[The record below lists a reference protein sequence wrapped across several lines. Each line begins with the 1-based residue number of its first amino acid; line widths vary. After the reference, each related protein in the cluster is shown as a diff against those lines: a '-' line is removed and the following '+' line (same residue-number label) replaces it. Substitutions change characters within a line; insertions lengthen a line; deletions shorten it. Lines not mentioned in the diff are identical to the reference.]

1 MPRLLYNALVEK
13 HERYC
18 EETDVNVQLF
28 LGATIRDDSHA
39 SLLRGMDDVLK
50 EIHSYLIPPGRKPL
64 FAPDAYMYSVNV
76 PFCGSYERNCCEVSA
91 LENCGLW
98 RCKDFNKPPNVD
110 LGRTLWSGSLETFL
124 TNTPSLLHRFMTIVV
139 VYTRRNQD
147 DSYWNEMQLREQFR
161 EFARITCNDPELCC
175 GRCGLLQGDT
185 ITWEF
190 KDLHNRQVKGFQPA
204 SKEEL
209 QERGYWLMDPH
220 HKECSDEECLGRFE
234 AVAASARRAQ
244 AVRLEEDA
252 VSARLVEAVTAFD
265 RFVEAEQCC
274 WLVDL
279 QHHHQEF
286 SDEESFGRLKALVA
300 SSRRMQAVR
309 LEKDAVSARLV
320 EAADEY
326 ARLMEAVTDYD
337 HRGQVVE
344 EDEEGPAE
352 NSAED
357 SAEDSEED

>member
-76 PFCGSYERNCCEVSA
+76 PFCGSYERNWYEVSA

-98 RCKDFNKPPNVD
+98 RLKHFNKPPNVD
-110 LGRTLWSGSLETFL
+110 PGRTLWSGSLETFP
-124 TNTPSLLHRFMTIVV
+124 TNTPSLLHHFMTLVV
-139 VYTRRNQD
+139 AHTRRNQD
-147 DSYWNEMQLREQFR
+147 DSYWNEMQLREQYR
-161 EFARITCNDPELCC
+161 QFARRTCNDPELCC
-175 GRCGLLQGDT
+175 GFCGLLPGDT
-185 ITWEF
+185 IIWEF
-190 KDLHNRQVKGFQPA
+190 KDVDLWEFKDFHNRQVKGFQPA
-204 SKEEL
+204 FKEEL
-209 QERGYWLMDPH
+209 QERGYWRMDPH

-244 AVRLEEDA
+244 AVHLEEDA
-252 VSARLVEAVTAFD
+252 VSARPE
-265 RFVEAEQCC
+265 
-274 WLVDL
+274 
-279 QHHHQEF
+279 
-286 SDEESFGRLKALVA
+286 
-300 SSRRMQAVR
+300 
-309 LEKDAVSARLV
+309 